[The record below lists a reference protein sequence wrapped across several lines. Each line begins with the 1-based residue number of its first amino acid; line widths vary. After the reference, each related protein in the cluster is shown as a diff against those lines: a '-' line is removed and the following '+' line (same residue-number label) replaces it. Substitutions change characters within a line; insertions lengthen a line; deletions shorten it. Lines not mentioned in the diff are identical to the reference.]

1 MHFVQYQPL
10 KDQLKSRTLT
20 ERQSLPYLVAWSC
33 SSALLFGYITW
44 TSATIP
50 TCYHLTDFVLDAL
63 TIGLAIAGVLYSYS
77 KNGAN
82 SGFDFIKKYVV
93 LGWVVSV
100 RCILFLIPL
109 LVIYILGVSV
119 LGETE
124 SDTSCTTWADV
135 AVFFFVEVAIYQRIG
150 RHIADTA

>member
-1 MHFVQYQPL
+1 M
-10 KDQLKSRTLT
+10 
-20 ERQSLPYLVAWSC
+20 
-33 SSALLFGYITW
+33 TW
-44 TSATIP
+44 TSATSA
-50 TCYHLTDFVLDAL
+50 TCYHLTDFVSGAV
-63 TIGLAIAGVLYSYS
+63 TIGLAAAGVLYSYQ
-77 KNGAN
+77 KNGGN

-100 RCILFLIPL
+100 RCILFLSPL

-135 AVFFFVEVAIYQRIG
+135 AVIFFVEVAIYQRIG